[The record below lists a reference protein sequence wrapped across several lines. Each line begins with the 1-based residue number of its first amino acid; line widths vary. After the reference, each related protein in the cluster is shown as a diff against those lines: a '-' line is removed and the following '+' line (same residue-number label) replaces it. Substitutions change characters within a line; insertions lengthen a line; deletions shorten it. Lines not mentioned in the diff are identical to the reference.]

1 MILTV
6 HVKPGARKNELT
18 WLDDTTAK
26 ASVTAAPEKGKA
38 NEAVIDLVAEHYQ
51 LAKSRVR
58 LVRGATTRIKQ
69 LSIDV

>member
-1 MILTV
+1 MIVTV
-6 HVKPGARKNELT
+6 HVKPGARKNELV

-38 NEAVIDLVAEHYQ
+38 NEAVVDLLSEHYNI
-51 LAKSRVR
+51 AKSRVQ

>member
-1 MILTV
+1 MIVTV
-6 HVKPGARKNELT
+6 HVKPGARKNELI

-38 NEAVIDLVAEHYQ
+38 NEAVVELLAEHYGV
-51 LAKSRVR
+51 AKSRVR

-69 LSIDV
+69 LSVDA

>member
-1 MILTV
+1 MLVTI
-6 HVKPGARKNELT
+6 HVKPNARKNDIV

-38 NEAVIDLVAEHYQ
+38 NDAVIRLLAEH
-51 LAKSRVR
+51 LRVAPSKVR